1 MATGAVDIF
10 MVYQFLKRLAT
21 PFNKWDA
28 FKEGVIDKEGNILIK
43 KKDRNT
49 VAQRNSLK
57 IFDVMILRLKRLLG
71 KIPGGKTRI
80 ASYAAAL
87 WLIKEDWEQ
96 RSEEE
101 LLSEGM
107 TDLDVDFLMYMRE
120 ARNRKFTN
128 FINDLKQISN
138 EEAPANAAGGGA
150 IAGMGVNGP
159 SDVKVSRN
167 VRKPMRRRK
176 RISA

>member
-1 MATGAVDIF
+1 MATGAVDAF

-43 KKDRNT
+43 KRDRNT
-49 VAQRNSLK
+49 VAKRTSVK
-57 IFDVMILRLKRLLG
+57 IFDVMILKLKRLLG
-71 KIPGGKTRI
+71 KVPGGKSRI

-87 WLIKEDWEQ
+87 WLIKEDWQ
-96 RSEEE
+96 HKTEEE
-101 LLSEGM
+101 ILTEG
-107 TDLDVDFLMYMRE
+107 TQLDVDFLMYMRE

-138 EEAPANAAGGGA
+138 EEAPANSAGGGA

-167 VRKPMRRRK
+167 VRKPMRRKRK
-176 RISA
+176 RIA

>member
-1 MATGAVDIF
+1 MATGIVDAF

-87 WLIKEDWEQ
+87 WLVKEDWEQ

-107 TDLDVDFLMYMRE
+107 TDLDVDFLHLSL
-120 ARNRKFTN
+120 
-128 FINDLKQISN
+128 IHI
-138 EEAPANAAGGGA
+138 
-150 IAGMGVNGP
+150 
-159 SDVKVSRN
+159 
-167 VRKPMRRRK
+167 
-176 RISA
+176 